1 MTAALSPVRRPED
14 DREEHDGGTMS
25 FLEHLDDLR
34 KRIIHSCMA
43 LVIGM
48 AVAFA
53 FMDRLI
59 GFVFAPTH
67 EVLPPGTHLIFSRPT
82 EGIAVQLDIAFMAG
96 LVLAAPMIMYQV
108 WLFVAPALY
117 ANEKRFVIPFVALT
131 AVGSVAGAAF
141 SHYVLFP
148 SMMSFFAT
156 FTVPGV
162 RFEPRIEYVF
172 ELYSRSFVGM
182 VLVFQIPTLAFF
194 LAKMRVVTAR
204 LLWRSIRYAILII
217 FIVAAVLTPSQ
228 DPWNLT
234 IFAMP
239 KLALYLIGIGVAWIG
254 EPRRPRANDAGLRL
268 VFAAAVLD
276 EAWRRRTLD
285 RTRWRA

>member
-14 DREEHDGGTMS
+14 DCEAHDGGTMS

-34 KRIIHSCMA
+34 KRIIHSCIA
-43 LVIGM
+43 LAVGM

-53 FMDRLI
+53 FMNRLVE
-59 GFVFAPTH
+59 FVLTPTH
-67 EVLPPGTHLIFSRPT
+67 KVLPPGTHLIFSRPT

-117 ANEKRFVIPFVALT
+117 ANEKKFVIPFVTLT
-131 AVGSVAGAAF
+131 AVGSLAGAAF

-148 SMMSFFAT
+148 SMMSFFTT

-172 ELYSRSFVGM
+172 ELYSRSLVGM

-194 LAKMRVVTAR
+194 LAKIRVVTAG

-239 KLALYLIGIGVAWIG
+239 MLALYLIGIGVAWLG
-254 EPRRPRANDAGLRL
+254 EPRRGRSNNAGLRL

-276 EAWRRRTLD
+276 QAWRRRTLE
-285 RTRWRA
+285 RSR